1 VKGGNRSD
9 GGAAEHLQQTGKAVI
24 RARRSDPSALRAV
37 SGGKPSDCGAAWHPQ
52 QTRESGHPRAVR
64 HGHRSNFG
72 EAAVQTE
79 RSEIIASSVVRTGRD
94 NRKPHKVVIIAI
106 ANAIL
111 KTRAVWRQQLNR

>member
-1 VKGGNRSD
+1 MAARHGRRGNTA
-9 GGAAEHLQQTGKAVI
+9 GAAV
-24 RARRSDPSALRAV
+24 RATCSEIAIGSALRAE
-37 SGGKPSDCGAAWHPQ
+37 SRLIAA
-52 QTRESGHPRAVR
+52 R
-64 HGHRSNFG
+64 HGIRSNFG

-111 KTRAVWRQQLNR
+111 KTGAVWRQQLNR